1 MQPSSYTHCGRTPIS
16 IIIKYDS
23 SVYKVVFP
31 FPEIFVIFIKKSCQA
46 HTFLATV
53 HTIPMKKN
61 ERLPDFAKLCAPEQN
76 HIALFISQQ
85 IFFFFLCAVS
95 GFLWEVLIMYL
106 KDGNFANRGFLYG
119 PWLPIYG
126 VGAVLLYLVL
136 GQKELLRA
144 GRKEKRSPS
153 GFSAPI
159 PTKKHPIRVFLLSM
173 LFGTGLELFIGCFL
187 DNVWNLRYWDYTSY
201 PMNFHGY
208 ICLWSALGFGVAGML
223 WVCVLSGIVTRLWLR
238 LSARTR
244 YNLNALLV
252 LLFLIDCAASLIF
265 PNTGYNITFP

>member
-1 MQPSSYTHCGRTPIS
+1 MQPSSYTHYGRSPIS

-31 FPEIFVIFIKKSCQA
+31 FPKIFVIFIKKTRKA

-53 HTIPMKKN
+53 HTIHMKRNK
-61 ERLPDFAKLCAPEQN
+61 RLPDFAKLCAPEQN

-106 KDGNFANRGFLYG
+106 KDGYFANRGFLYG

-126 VGAVLLYLVL
+126 IGAVLMYLAL
-136 GQKELLRA
+136 GPKELLHY
-144 GRKEKRSPS
+144 KEKRSPS
-153 GFSAPI
+153 GFSIPI
-159 PTKKHPIRVFLLSM
+159 SAKKHPIRVFLLSM
-173 LFGTGLELFIGCFL
+173 LFGTGLELLIGWFL
-187 DNVWNLRYWDYTSY
+187 DNVWNLHYWDYTSY
-201 PMNFHGY
+201 PINFHGY
-208 ICLWSALGFGVAGML
+208 ICLWSALGFGIAGVL
-223 WVCVLSGIVTRLWLR
+223 WICVVSSFFTRLWLR
-238 LSARTR
+238 ISLRAR

-252 LLFLIDCAASLIF
+252 LLFLLDCAASLIF
-265 PNTGYNITFP
+265 PNTGNNITFP